1 MMNETTSDDTVPT
14 AAQPPAT
21 GASDPTGSD
30 LTGSTG
36 TGGTGTGSTGT
47 GVDALTVS
55 ADAAIPARPARSS
68 RRRVGLLALVAIVV
82 LLLDQASKT
91 VALDRLTENVRV
103 PFLGDLLGWR
113 LVFNPGAALSFGTGV
128 TWIFTIAMAACSI
141 AVILLATRIR
151 SRGWAVAAGGLLGG
165 ALGNLVDRLARDP
178 GFAVGHVVDF
188 IDYGVFIG
196 NVADIGIVAAAAGF
210 VLLTLLGISWDG
222 TRERGGRS
230 GSSEHPVAARA
241 VEGDGTPD
249 DGAGG
254 RP

>member
-1 MMNETTSDDTVPT
+1 MRKDGTVNETTPDDTVP
-14 AAQPPAT
+14 APQPAVAGATDPAGAT
-21 GASDPTGSD
+21 GT
-30 LTGSTG
+30 
-36 TGGTGTGSTGT
+36 
-47 GVDALTVS
+47 DARTHGR
-55 ADAAIPARPARSS
+55 APRAP
-68 RRRVGLLALVAIVV
+68 RRRVGLLAALAVVV
-82 LLLDQASKT
+82 LVLDQGTKT
-91 VALDRLTENVRV
+91 IALDRLTENVRV

-128 TWIFTIAMAACSI
+128 TWIFTIAMVACSI
-141 AVILLATRIR
+141 AVIVLATRIR
-151 SRGWAVAAGGLLGG
+151 SRGWAVAAGALLGG

-222 TRERGGRS
+222 TRERNGRS
-230 GSSEHPVAARA
+230 QNRTAPEQVDGKGAA
-241 VEGDGTPD
+241 DG
-249 DGAGG
+249 GER

>member
-1 MMNETTSDDTVPT
+1 MNETTSDDTVPT
-14 AAQPPAT
+14 AAQPPVT
-21 GASDPTGSD
+21 GASGPTGSD
-30 LTGSTG
+30 LLGSTG
-36 TGGTGTGSTGT
+36 TGT
-47 GVDALTVS
+47 DAPPATADTS
-55 ADAAIPARPARSS
+55 APDRPARAT
-68 RRRVGLLALVAIVV
+68 RRRVGLLALVAVVV

-91 VALDRLTENVRV
+91 VALGRLTENVRV

-151 SRGWAVAAGGLLGG
+151 SRGWAVAAGALLGG

-222 TRERGGRS
+222 TRERSGRS
-230 GSSEHPVAARA
+230 GAS
-241 VEGDGTPD
+241 
-249 DGAGG
+249 G
-254 RP
+254 RPEAGHAAEVDDTFGDAAGPRP